1 MQLLTDD
8 VSVSVNI
15 GVLIVDGVIAFRAVL
30 ILVARIMMK
39 LFSDVLAVMSLY
51 LVPVLPLCMLILW

>member
-15 GVLIVDGVIAFRAVL
+15 GVLIVDGVIAFCAVL
-30 ILVARIMMK
+30 ILVLQEQYSCYMMNRYEQ
-39 LFSDVLAVMSLY
+39 Y
-51 LVPVLPLCMLILW
+51 LEVSSRKPAS